1 MAVGFLLGVTKSS
14 KLDGGECTKND
25 GIVHFKQLIFMACKL
40 YLNKTV
46 MEKIAELKS
55 ENKEQKVNH
64 LTSQIDKNLEL

>member
-1 MAVGFLLGVTKSS
+1 
-14 KLDGGECTKND
+14 
-25 GIVHFKQLIFMACKL
+25 MACKL

-64 LTSQIDKNLEL
+64 LTS